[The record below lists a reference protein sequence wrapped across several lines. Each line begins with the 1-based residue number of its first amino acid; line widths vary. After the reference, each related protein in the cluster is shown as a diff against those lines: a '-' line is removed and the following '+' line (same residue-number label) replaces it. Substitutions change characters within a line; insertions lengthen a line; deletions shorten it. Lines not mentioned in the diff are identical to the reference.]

1 MSPTCPEARPQTPA
15 TPTDLPAPNA
25 FEYPCQ
31 VRYSEVG
38 HRGLMTLPAIINA
51 FQDCSI
57 FQSEMLGLGAAWLK
71 HEARAWVLVHW
82 QIVVDRYPS
91 LCEPIAVGT
100 FATSFRG
107 VQGMRSFYLRDE
119 SGRLIVRGNSAWA
132 FMDLERGRP
141 ARPSTDHVEPYG
153 TAEPFELPAESR
165 HIPVPEQLEPGTPL
179 TVGPSLIDTN
189 EHVNNCHYVQMAL
202 EQLPL
207 ERIPGAVRERGV
219 REVRADYR
227 RAAVLGDVI
236 VPCVAIEAER
246 VVTSLADENGAP
258 YAVVEL
264 R

>member
-15 TPTDLPAPNA
+15 TPTDLPASNA

-119 SGRLIVRGNSAWA
+119 SGPAHCARQLRLGLYGPRPRAGPLAPVPTTLSPTVPPSPLSCRPRAATSPCPSSWS
-132 FMDLERGRP
+132 P
-141 ARPSTDHVEPYG
+141 ARP
-153 TAEPFELPAESR
+153 
-165 HIPVPEQLEPGTPL
+165 
-179 TVGPSLIDTN
+179 
-189 EHVNNCHYVQMAL
+189 
-202 EQLPL
+202 
-207 ERIPGAVRERGV
+207 
-219 REVRADYR
+219 
-227 RAAVLGDVI
+227 
-236 VPCVAIEAER
+236 
-246 VVTSLADENGAP
+246 
-258 YAVVEL
+258 
-264 R
+264 